1 MQGLWTPGE
10 RNWRVIDV
18 VIPQQY
24 NIVSKE
30 NERVNKY
37 IDLASVM
44 HSFRDSFPVCKLH
57 SLLGYTKILSKTSRV
72 GSGFQGKSSI

>member
-1 MQGLWTPGE
+1 M
-10 RNWRVIDV
+10 IDI

-57 SLLGYTKILSKTSRV
+57 TCCWDTQKFWVKQAMLVVVFKVKAVFNTI
-72 GSGFQGKSSI
+72 